1 MKRMLF
7 ALLLI
12 SGISS
17 SQASVMISYEPVQAS
32 INEHFVINLPAS
44 QTIADV
50 YVVDI
55 SNLGFTTEEQLQ
67 AFCKSA
73 TDQIVI
79 FRGNFAE
86 HKLFVSP
93 QPKMIEG
100 VWSVVDWNNYFENRA
115 MKLEAL
121 FKTILAQ

>member
-1 MKRMLF
+1 MKRILF
-7 ALLLI
+7 AVLLI
-12 SGISS
+12 SGIFS
-17 SQASVMISYEPVQAS
+17 SQASVKISFDPVQAS
-32 INEHFVINLPAS
+32 INEHFVINLPAA
-44 QTIADV
+44 QALAEV

-55 SNLGFTTEEQLQ
+55 SKCGFKTEEQLQ

-73 TDQIVI
+73 TDQNVI

-86 HKLFVSP
+86 NKLFVSP
-93 QPKMIEG
+93 QATSVEG